1 MLQVLIFF
9 INNVSLK
16 KFLWFKVYL
25 TVNSYFSQC
34 LVKGCHKRLRIV
46 HTIEFNNGGA
56 DIQILRIA
64 VYEEQW
70 VGPANF
76 VEDRYIPFNSSLY
89 LLRDPNFYA

>member
-1 MLQVLIFF
+1 M
-9 INNVSLK
+9 
-16 KFLWFKVYL
+16 
-25 TVNSYFSQC
+25 
-34 LVKGCHKRLRIV
+34 